1 MKTFE
6 GSVPDFQENKFF
18 CKTLRISLG
27 KLKVMESQWVSGPAE
42 KCKMKHFLRIGN
54 VCFCIFHSTRDHENA
69 RTYIIASKKC
79 IILHFSI
86 DPDTNCITITLSF
99 P

>member
-27 KLKVMESQWVSGPAE
+27 KLKVMESQWVSGPTE
-42 KCKMKHFLRIGN
+42 KCKMTHFLRIGN
-54 VCFCIFHSTRDHENA
+54 VCFCISTPLGPTKMQKHSFLHLTKC
-69 RTYIIASKKC
+69 YI
-79 IILHFSI
+79 L
-86 DPDTNCITITLSF
+86 
-99 P
+99 